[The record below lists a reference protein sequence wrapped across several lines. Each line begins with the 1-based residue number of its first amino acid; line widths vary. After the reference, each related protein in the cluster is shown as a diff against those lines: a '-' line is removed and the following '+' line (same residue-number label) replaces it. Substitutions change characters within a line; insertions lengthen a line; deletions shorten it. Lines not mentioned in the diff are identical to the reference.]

1 MVADARVWMEQRL
14 AERFSLAELSAAM
27 GRSPRQLQYSFLQEV
42 GHSPMAEAKRLRLRR
57 LRALLQDRAWSQRS
71 VAELMAAS
79 GLIASGVTAA
89 DYRRWCGERPR
100 DTRRRG

>member
-89 DYRRWCGERPR
+89 DYRRWCGERLR